1 MIKLK
6 DILLEM
12 GVGTIKPIMDLYDE
26 NPEKVSSVI
35 FPNNS
40 KASRQEVERELRG
53 ASYEDFNQYRQELGV
68 EIEESKEKPGLWA
81 NIRAQRARGE
91 KPARKGTKAFKQ
103 AVKAADDINTMD
115 ELSLKKILG
124 TTALAAGLAMSP
136 NQAKAQ
142 EPNKAPTTQVQ
153 KQDTTTGF
161 GLGKSSQEHTAR
173 TMARLNATKDLMQK
187 LGKTELSAGIEILD
201 SKTFQTKNGYEVEMK
216 VKISQ

>member
-6 DILLEM
+6 DILVEM

-103 AVKAADDINTMD
+103 AVKAADDINSMD